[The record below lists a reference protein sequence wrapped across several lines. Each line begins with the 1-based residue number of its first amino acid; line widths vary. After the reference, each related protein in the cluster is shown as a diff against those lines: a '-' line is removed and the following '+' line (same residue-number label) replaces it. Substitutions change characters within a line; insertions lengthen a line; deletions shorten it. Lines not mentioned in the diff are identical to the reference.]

1 MNITMSDVQ
10 PGHDEP
16 AAGDAVEPLILD
28 LLEWIGPDGRPY
40 SEVIEP
46 WRTSCPRLPVWE
58 KANARGYLAR
68 VHASGGEALIKVSQ
82 AGAAHL

>member
-1 MNITMSDVQ
+1 
-10 PGHDEP
+10 H
-16 AAGDAVEPLILD
+16 
-28 LLEWIGPDGRPY
+28 

-58 KANARGYLAR
+58 NANARGYLAR

-82 AGAAHL
+82 AGAAHLQARRGRLLSLYQPSPQEQSMQTSPESMQAQVQW